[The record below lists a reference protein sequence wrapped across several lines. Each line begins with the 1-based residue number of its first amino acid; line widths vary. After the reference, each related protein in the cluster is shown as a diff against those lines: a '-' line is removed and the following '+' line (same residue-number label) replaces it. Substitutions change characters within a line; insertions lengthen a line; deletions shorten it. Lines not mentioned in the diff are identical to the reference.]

1 MAETFDADLT
11 GANTSWDIEIEVGII
26 ADALIRDP
34 NFIKAVSNAIR
45 IAQTKQA
52 RTMGNL
58 YGPNAQRPKPAPT
71 TKRRLS

>member
-1 MAETFDADLT
+1 MTQENVTINIDLDVL
-11 GANTSWDIEIEVGII
+11 AKKLLD
-26 ADALIRDP
+26 DP
-34 NFIKAVSNAIR
+34 NFIKAVANAIR

>member
-1 MAETFDADLT
+1 MPSFDANLMNDDTDWTIEL
-11 GANTSWDIEIEVGII
+11 DIAVITQ
-26 ADALIRDP
+26 ALLSNP
-34 NFIKAVSNAIR
+34 AFIKAVANEIR

-71 TKRRLS
+71 TKRRIS

>member
-1 MAETFDADLT
+1 MTQENVTINIDLDVL
-11 GANTSWDIEIEVGII
+11 AKKLLN
-26 ADALIRDP
+26 DP
-34 NFIKAVSNAIR
+34 NFIKAVANAIR
-45 IAQTKQA
+45 TAQTKQA

>member
-1 MAETFDADLT
+1 MTQENVTINIDL
-11 GANTSWDIEIEVGII
+11 GVLAKKLLD
-26 ADALIRDP
+26 DP
-34 NFIKAVSNAIR
+34 NFIKAVANAIR
-45 IAQTKQA
+45 TAQTKQA

>member
-1 MAETFDADLT
+1 MTQENVTINIDLDVL
-11 GANTSWDIEIEVGII
+11 AKKLLD
-26 ADALIRDP
+26 DP
-34 NFIKAVSNAIR
+34 NFIKAVANAIR
-45 IAQTKQA
+45 TAQTKQA